1 MLLAISIYM
10 ESSSD
15 QLLVLDLLYAQI
27 LPRSKNYVSEKK
39 DAIASMAAAHPEN
52 QVFAAY
58 GSRADALLAG
68 QAIAFLD
75 DLYERIG
82 ALRR

>member
-1 MLLAISIYM
+1 MMWHNPA
-10 ESSSD
+10 
-15 QLLVLDLLYAQI
+15 VLTNVMGLGRKIQKWDKLDPNLK
-27 LPRSKNYVSEKK
+27 SF
-39 DAIASMAAAHPEN
+39 ASMAVAHPEN

-58 GSRADALLAG
+58 RSRADALLGG
-68 QAIAFLD
+68 QAIVFLD